1 MLRCSSWWPV
11 LVVVG
16 WALADFCPMTP
27 EHARHQD
34 WEEPDPSHHQA
45 ERNRTQIQF
54 FVPEEHTGSEPVY
67 IGNLHSEV
75 DSVNRSVKHTLSG
88 IGVGT
93 IFTIDKDKGDIH
105 LLKKLDREK
114 IPFYSLRAQVV
125 DKLTKQHVE
134 PEIEICIQ
142 VQDINDNE
150 PKFVDGP
157 YIVTI
162 PEMSPVGTSVTQV
175 TAIDAD
181 DADTGNHAR
190 VLYQLLQGQPYFS
203 VEPTTG
209 IIRAAL
215 SDMDRETKAQH
226 LVLIEGRD
234 MAGLKGGLSATTT
247 VTINLSDVNDN
258 GPKFQHSKYLWTVLE
273 SAGVDSTVGRVKA
286 TDADMGENAEMSF
299 AIEKD
304 DGSDAFDIFTDD
316 KTQEGV
322 IILKQPLDY
331 ETKRRISIRV
341 KVSNTHLDP
350 RFLHLGTFKDVTN
363 VKINVD
369 DVDEPPCFT
378 SPEYNLKVEE
388 ERAAGTIVGV
398 VAARDPDIANSG
410 LLLIYC
416 CPGHLYEQHHRILN
430 IILRTGDRH
439 KMVSHRWTALTSF
452 DLHFPPTDDPTK
464 VTKVS
469 VRIQV
474 VDVNDHVPEF
484 PIPYKAFVCENG
496 KREQLIHTISAVD
509 KDEPPNGHHFHF
521 ALAPEAISKANFTVR
536 DNRDNTAVILT
547 RRAWFSRREQ
557 AVHLVPVIIV
567 DDGSPSLTSTNT
579 LTVRVCA
586 CNSNQLCNVN
596 PFALP
601 AGLTTGPLIAILVCL
616 LMVIVLVLLLLTLRR
631 HKKEPLFVSEDHGV
645 KENTVRYDDEGG
657 GEEDTQAFDMVALR
671 NPKVIREAKTRR
683 ASVTDLP
690 TMYRRSLRCGPDDTI
705 FREFIR
711 DRLSEADTD
720 PCAPPFDCLQTYV
733 FEGEGS
739 VAGSLSSLASSTAD
753 PHYGYLGD
761 WGPHFKKLADLYGSH
776 RDAASL

>member
-1 MLRCSSWWPV
+1 
-11 LVVVG
+11 
-16 WALADFCPMTP
+16 MTP

-34 WEEPDPSHHQA
+34 WEEPGPSHRQA

-258 GPKFQHSKYLWTVLE
+258 GPKFQHKLYHLAVLE

-398 VAARDPDIANSG
+398 VAARDPDIANSAVRYS
-410 LLLIYC
+410 IDWSTD
-416 CPGHLYEQHHRILN
+416 EDRNFN
-430 IILRTGDRH
+430 IDANNGTLTTSKRLDREAVPWYNLS
-439 KMVSHRWTALTSF
+439 VSASEAN
-452 DLHFPPTDDPTK
+452 DPTK

>member
-258 GPKFQHSKYLWTVLE
+258 GPKFQHKLYHLAVLE

-398 VAARDPDIANSG
+398 VAARDPDIANSAVRYS
-410 LLLIYC
+410 IDWSTD
-416 CPGHLYEQHHRILN
+416 EDRNFN
-430 IILRTGDRH
+430 IDANNGTLTTSKRLDREAVPWYNLS
-439 KMVSHRWTALTSF
+439 VSASEASRY
-452 DLHFPPTDDPTK
+452 DPTK

-496 KREQLIHTISAVD
+496 KREQVKLIHTISAVD

-616 LMVIVLVLLLLTLRR
+616 RAGGRARR
-631 HKKEPLFVSEDHGV
+631 QEREPQSQTDFEDHGV

>member
-1 MLRCSSWWPV
+1 
-11 LVVVG
+11 
-16 WALADFCPMTP
+16 MTP

-398 VAARDPDIANSG
+398 VAARDPDIANSAVRYS
-410 LLLIYC
+410 IDWSTD
-416 CPGHLYEQHHRILN
+416 EDRNFN
-430 IILRTGDRH
+430 IDANNGTLTTSKRLDREAVPWYNLS
-439 KMVSHRWTALTSF
+439 VSASEAN
-452 DLHFPPTDDPTK
+452 DPTK

-616 LMVIVLVLLLLTLRR
+616 LMVIGALLTSLLHCACVR
-631 HKKEPLFVSEDHGV
+631 PPGAVTSGSEDCGF
-645 KENTVRYDDEGG
+645 E
-657 GEEDTQAFDMVALR
+657 
-671 NPKVIREAKTRR
+671 PPRR
-683 ASVTDLP
+683 DLESH
-690 TMYRRSLRCGPDDTI
+690 SLR
-705 FREFIR
+705 
-711 DRLSEADTD
+711 
-720 PCAPPFDCLQTYV
+720 
-733 FEGEGS
+733 
-739 VAGSLSSLASSTAD
+739 
-753 PHYGYLGD
+753 
-761 WGPHFKKLADLYGSH
+761 
-776 RDAASL
+776 

>member
-1 MLRCSSWWPV
+1 M
-11 LVVVG
+11 
-16 WALADFCPMTP
+16 
-27 EHARHQD
+27 
-34 WEEPDPSHHQA
+34 
-45 ERNRTQIQF
+45 
-54 FVPEEHTGSEPVY
+54 
-67 IGNLHSEV
+67 
-75 DSVNRSVKHTLSG
+75 
-88 IGVGT
+88 
-93 IFTIDKDKGDIH
+93 
-105 LLKKLDREK
+105 
-114 IPFYSLRAQVV
+114 AQVV

-258 GPKFQHSKYLWTVLE
+258 GPKFQHSKYLWSSVLE

-398 VAARDPDIANSG
+398 VAARDPDIANSAVRYS
-410 LLLIYC
+410 IDWSTD
-416 CPGHLYEQHHRILN
+416 EDRNFN
-430 IILRTGDRH
+430 IDANNGTLTTSKRLDREAVPWYNLS
-439 KMVSHRWTALTSF
+439 VSASEASRF
-452 DLHFPPTDDPTK
+452 
-464 VTKVS
+464 TKVS

>member
-258 GPKFQHSKYLWTVLE
+258 GPKFQHKLYHLAVLE

-398 VAARDPDIANSG
+398 VAARDPDIANSAVRYS
-410 LLLIYC
+410 IDWSTD
-416 CPGHLYEQHHRILN
+416 EDRNFN
-430 IILRTGDRH
+430 IDANNGTLTTSKRLDREAVPWYNLS
-439 KMVSHRWTALTSF
+439 VSASEAN
-452 DLHFPPTDDPTK
+452 DPTK

-761 WGPHFKKLADLYGSH
+761 WGPHFKKLADLYGGGRSSQGT
-776 RDAASL
+776 R